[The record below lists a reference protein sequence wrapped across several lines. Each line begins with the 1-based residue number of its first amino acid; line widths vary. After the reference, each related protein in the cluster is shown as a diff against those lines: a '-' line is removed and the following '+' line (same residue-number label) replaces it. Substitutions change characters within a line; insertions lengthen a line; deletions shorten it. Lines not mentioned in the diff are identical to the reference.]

1 MEEAKMEIYIYI
13 RREGSECLR
22 QVMDREIREA
32 SNHEQ
37 KLEKRG
43 GVGSE
48 EDKCMGERGGLCLLL
63 NRVVCVC
70 VCEFVFVCMCMGV
83 CYMCKCVNERERE
96 RERERDLAIK
106 GIERYAILCF
116 LCMFPNWG

>member
-1 MEEAKMEIYIYI
+1 MEIYIYI
-13 RREGSECLR
+13 YIKREGSECLR

-63 NRVVCVC
+63 NRVVG
-70 VCEFVFVCMCMGV
+70 VFVCMCMFV
-83 CYMCKCVNERERE
+83 CYMCKCVNARERE
-96 RERERDLAIK
+96 R
-106 GIERYAILCF
+106 GT
-116 LCMFPNWG
+116 

>member
-1 MEEAKMEIYIYI
+1 
-13 RREGSECLR
+13 
-22 QVMDREIREA
+22 MDREIREA

-63 NRVVCVC
+63 NRVVG
-70 VCEFVFVCMCMGV
+70 VFVCMCV
-83 CYMCKCVNERERE
+83 LHV
-96 RERERDLAIK
+96 
-106 GIERYAILCF
+106 
-116 LCMFPNWG
+116 

>member
-1 MEEAKMEIYIYI
+1 MEIYIYI

>member
-1 MEEAKMEIYIYI
+1 
-13 RREGSECLR
+13 
-22 QVMDREIREA
+22 MDREIREA

-70 VCEFVFVCMCMGV
+70 VWVCV
-83 CYMCKCVNERERE
+83 CVYVYGCV
-96 RERERDLAIK
+96 LHV
-106 GIERYAILCF
+106 
-116 LCMFPNWG
+116 